1 MEQENK
7 KQGYIVVV
15 ISIILVLILGITY
28 AWLSISLKGKKDNS
42 LVVGTLN
49 LELNESDGINI
60 IGEDVYPQTREAALA
75 KTNNMYKFK
84 LTNTG
89 NINSRYTIYLEIEN
103 ENGKN
108 IIPSSNIRYLIAKE
122 KQTEFNKDTDIDCN
136 EFKDEL
142 IRNAKRETKD
152 GVDYNKVILDSSS
165 DGGLLAP
172 NQTNKY
178 VLRLWIDENANDIK
192 PGMEFISKIKI
203 VATQTN
209 TN

>member
-136 EFKDEL
+136 EFKD
-142 IRNAKRETKD
+142 
-152 GVDYNKVILDSSS
+152 
-165 DGGLLAP
+165 GGLLAP

>member
-1 MEQENK
+1 M
-7 KQGYIVVV
+7 
-15 ISIILVLILGITY
+15 
-28 AWLSISLKGKKDNS
+28 
-42 LVVGTLN
+42 
-49 LELNESDGINI
+49 
-60 IGEDVYPQTREAALA
+60 
-75 KTNNMYKFK
+75 
-84 LTNTG
+84 
-89 NINSRYTIYLEIEN
+89 EIEN

-142 IRNAKRETKD
+142 ISNAKRETKD

-165 DGGLLAP
+165 DGGVLAP

-178 VLRLWIDENANDIK
+178 VLRLWIDENASSIT

-203 VATQTN
+203 VATQTD
-209 TN
+209 TD

>member
-1 MEQENK
+1 MEQKNK
-7 KQGYIVVV
+7 KQGYVIVIV
-15 ISIILVLILGITY
+15 SIILVLILGITY
-28 AWLSISLKGKKDNS
+28 AWLSISIKGKKDNS

-49 LELNESDGINI
+49 LELDESDGISI
-60 IGEDVYPQTREAALA
+60 IGSDVYPQTREEALT

-89 NINSRYTIYLEIEN
+89 NIKSRYTIYLEIEN

-122 KQTEFNKDTDIDCN
+122 RQTELNKDKDIDCSN
-136 EFKDEL
+136 FNDNL
-142 IRNAKRETKD
+142 ISNAKRETKD

-165 DGGLLAP
+165 DGGLLSP

-178 VLRLWIDENANDIK
+178 VLRLWIDENASSIT

-203 VATQTN
+203 VATQTD
-209 TN
+209 TD

>member
-1 MEQENK
+1 
-7 KQGYIVVV
+7 
-15 ISIILVLILGITY
+15 
-28 AWLSISLKGKKDNS
+28 
-42 LVVGTLN
+42 
-49 LELNESDGINI
+49 
-60 IGEDVYPQTREAALA
+60 
-75 KTNNMYKFK
+75 MYKFK

-142 IRNAKRETKD
+142 ISNAKRETKD

-178 VLRLWIDENANDIK
+178 VLRLWIDENASSIT

>member
-1 MEQENK
+1 
-7 KQGYIVVV
+7 
-15 ISIILVLILGITY
+15 
-28 AWLSISLKGKKDNS
+28 
-42 LVVGTLN
+42 
-49 LELNESDGINI
+49 
-60 IGEDVYPQTREAALA
+60 
-75 KTNNMYKFK
+75 MYKFK

-89 NINSRYTIYLEIEN
+89 NIKSRYTIYLEIEN

-142 IRNAKRETKD
+142 ISNAKRETKD

-178 VLRLWIDENANDIK
+178 VLRLWIDENASSIT

-203 VATQTN
+203 VATQTD
-209 TN
+209 TD